1 MKLNLPALILAGAL
15 ACSMGMPAAAAGQPV
30 SAPTTVE
37 DSAVLPAS
45 VLYYG
50 RVENIV
56 RQSDGAIR
64 QLHLSSQ
71 RYGDYVMNISDET
84 LWIDSGA
91 CAKSDP
97 ATLEEGESLYI
108 FHSPVATMSMPPQ
121 SSAIAVVRNIPMDV
135 GCAQYHKVE
144 AVSAE
149 NGTVQ
154 ITTDNGGLH
163 ILADDETGLSSYDGA
178 EVTLDDIQAGDA
190 VMAWYSAIAESYPAQ
205 THASHLMLLPR
216 QESKVLTRGELVAML
231 HTQAGNPTVNYAMQY
246 TDVAQDHPYAEAIRW
261 ATSEQLVSGYDNGAF
276 GPEDT
281 LSREQLVTIL
291 WRAQGSPMLMDYP
304 GLSEFSDVSQIS
316 SFAQPALCWAHQ
328 QGLLS
333 WVEGDTFSPQSPA
346 TSAQADA
353 MLAALH

>member
-1 MKLNLPALILAGAL
+1 MTSRSA
-15 ACSMGMPAAAAGQPV
+15 MPSWPG
-30 SAPTTVE
+30 
-37 DSAVLPAS
+37 
-45 VLYYG
+45 
-50 RVENIV
+50 
-56 RQSDGAIR
+56 
-64 QLHLSSQ
+64 
-71 RYGDYVMNISDET
+71 
-84 LWIDSGA
+84 
-91 CAKSDP
+91 
-97 ATLEEGESLYI
+97 
-108 FHSPVATMSMPPQ
+108 
-121 SSAIAVVRNIPMDV
+121 
-135 GCAQYHKVE
+135 
-144 AVSAE
+144 
-149 NGTVQ
+149 
-154 ITTDNGGLH
+154 
-163 ILADDETGLSSYDGA
+163 
-178 EVTLDDIQAGDA
+178 
-190 VMAWYSAIAESYPAQ
+190 AIAESYPAQ

-216 QESKVLTRGELVAML
+216 QASKVLTRGELVAML

>member
-1 MKLNLPALILAGAL
+1 MKLNLPALILARTL
-15 ACSMGMPAAAAGQPV
+15 ACSTGMPAAAAAQPV
-30 SAPTTVE
+30 SAPTTAE
-37 DSAVLPAS
+37 DSAVLPTS

-84 LWIDSGA
+84 LWIDSGTHTG
-91 CAKSDP
+91 SDP
-97 ATLEEGESLYI
+97 DTLQEGAYI
-108 FHSPVATMSMPPQ
+108 YVFHSAVATMSMPPQ
-121 SSAIAVVRNIPMDV
+121 SFAIAVVRNIPMDA

-149 NGTVQ
+149 NGTVR

-163 ILADDETGLSSYDGA
+163 ILADDETGLSSYDGT
-178 EVTLDDIQAGDA
+178 EVTLDDIRAGDTI
-190 VMAWYSAIAESYPAQ
+190 MAWYGDVAESYPAQ

-216 QESKVLTRGELVAML
+216 QASPVLTRGELVAML

-246 TDVAQDHPYAEAIRW
+246 TDVSQDHPYAEAIRW
-261 ATSEQLVSGYDNGAF
+261 ATSEKLVSGYDNGAF
-276 GPEDT
+276 GPEDS

-304 GLSEFSDVSQIS
+304 GLSDFSDVSQIS
-316 SFAQPALCWAHQ
+316 AFARPALCWAHQ